1 MAFSTIAL
9 NAIMDIHDWIMD
21 VHDWIMDVYN

>member
-9 NAIMDIHDWIMD
+9 NAIMDVHYWIMD